1 MDDGRPFQEHA
12 ADGPETRLAVHL
24 AVMVASCGIA
34 CVAALMPS
42 LAHRV
47 GLDLPELLG
56 TALALLA
63 GTGAGCVFGVCARVL
78 QGAVRAGGR
87 ELEASGPPPWRPG
100 MAATSGLAGAG
111 GVLVT
116 TLLLAVGFEPPLAA
130 ALVVAPMAV
139 AVVVA
144 WPYVLEA
151 PARGR

>member
-1 MDDGRPFQEHA
+1 MA
-12 ADGPETRLAVHL
+12 VRLAVRL
-24 AVMVASCGIA
+24 AVMVAVLVTSGGITG
-34 CVAALMPS
+34 VAALMPS

-63 GTGAGCVFGVCARVL
+63 GTGAGCVFGVCAGVL
-78 QGAVRAGGR
+78 QGAVRASAR
-87 ELEASGPPPWRPG
+87 ELESAGPPPWRPG
-100 MAATSGLAGAG
+100 MAATCGLAGAG

-144 WPYVLEA
+144 WPYVREA